1 MSIIEF
7 LERKNNG
14 FRESRLILWFKISVL
29 NIVILSRNPALY
41 STQSIVRA
49 ARLRNHHVRIIDHLL
64 CDLVIEKGKNQVLY
78 NNQVISQV
86 DAVIPRIGASAT
98 TMGAAVLRQ
107 FESQGIFMTLN
118 ATPLLRARNKL
129 SCLQIL
135 AAAGIAVPKTVYA
148 SNLQTLPSILQDMGS
163 FPIIIKLMNGTQGM
177 GVILA
182 ENKSN
187 AESIMEAFHTT
198 NEKVILQKFIK
209 EAKGADLRAFVV
221 DGKIVGAMKR
231 QARPGDFRSNLHRG
245 GTSEK
250 IVLTRDE
257 EEIAMRS
264 VEILGLNIAGVD
276 MLKTHHGPVILEV
289 NASPG
294 LEGIEGTTEIDIAG
308 AIMDYVERGFQE
320 HKNQKIR

>member
-1 MSIIEF
+1 M
-7 LERKNNG
+7 
-14 FRESRLILWFKISVL
+14 
-29 NIVILSRNPALY
+29 NIVILSRNPSLY
-41 STQSIVRA
+41 STQSLVNA
-49 ARLRNHHVRIIDHLL
+49 ARIRNHHVRVIDHLL
-64 CDLVIEKGKNQVLY
+64 CDLVIEKGKCNVLY
-78 NNQVISQV
+78 NNTILSDV

-98 TMGAAVLRQ
+98 TMGASVLRQ
-107 FESQGIFMTLN
+107 FEAQGVFLTLK

-135 AAAGIAVPKTVYA
+135 AANGINVPRTVYA
-148 SNLQTLPSILQDMGS
+148 SNLQTLPSILTNMGTY
-163 FPIIIKLMNGTQGM
+163 PIIIKLMNGTQGM

-182 ENKSN
+182 ENKGN

-245 GTSEK
+245 GTSQK
-250 IVLTRDE
+250 VILTKE
-257 EEIAMRS
+257 EVETALRS
-264 VEILGLNIAGVD
+264 VEILGLHIAGVD
-276 MLKTHHGPVILEV
+276 MLKTKNGPVVLEV

-294 LEGIEGTTEIDIAG
+294 LEGIEGTTQVDISG
-308 AIMDYVERGFQE
+308 KIISYVERAVA
-320 HKNQKIR
+320 NQKNRR